1 MDKKGRLFYC
11 IDLFAGEKAIKNS
24 LEGEFMKAIVYE
36 GVRDVK
42 VKTVK
47 DPTIVNPDDII
58 IKVTATAI
66 CGSDLHLIHG
76 MVPNMPKG
84 FILGHETM
92 GIVEE
97 VGKEVYKVRKGDRVI
112 VPFPIACGHCWY
124 CEHDLWS
131 QCDNA
136 NPKAEAGAY
145 FGYSSTFGGYDG
157 GQAEYLR
164 VPYANVGPR
173 VIPEELT
180 DEQVLFLTD
189 ILPTS
194 YWGVDIGGVKKGDT
208 VVVLGCGPVGLLTIK
223 WALYRGAKRVIAV
236 DHISYRLEHAHR
248 NYGVETLNFEEYDN
262 TGEYINIKEIT
273 HGGADVVIDCVGMD
287 GKASTIEKIETF
299 LKLQGGSKSAI
310 EIASQAVRKGGT
322 VVLVGVYG
330 AKYNLF
336 PLGDFFGRNITLKMG
351 QCPAHA
357 YIDPILELIQKGSF
371 DATDIIT
378 HRLSLD
384 KGEYAYEIFDEKKD
398 NCIKVVLK
406 P

>member
-1 MDKKGRLFYC
+1 
-11 IDLFAGEKAIKNS
+11 
-24 LEGEFMKAIVYE
+24 MKAIVYE
-36 GVRDVK
+36 DIKDVK
-42 VKTVK
+42 VKNVG
-47 DPTIVNPDDII
+47 DPKIINPDDMIL
-58 IKVTATAI
+58 KVTSTAI

-84 FILGHETM
+84 YILGHETM

-97 VGKEVYKVRKGDRVI
+97 VGPEVKKVKKGDRVI
-112 VPFPIACGHCWY
+112 VPFPVSCGHCWF
-124 CEHDLWS
+124 CEHDYWS
-131 QCDNA
+131 QCDNSNA
-136 NPKAEAGAY
+136 NGEIGGIL
-145 FGYSSTFGGYDG
+145 GYSKTYGGYDG

-164 VPYANVGPR
+164 VPYANVGPFH
-173 VIPEELT
+173 VPKELT

-194 YWGVDIGGVKKGDT
+194 YWGVDIGGVKPGDT
-208 VVVLGCGPVGLLTIK
+208 VVVLGCGPVGLLAQK
-223 WALYRGAKRVIAV
+223 WAAFKGAKRIIAV
-236 DHISYRLEHAHR
+236 DYINYRLDHAKKY
-248 NYGVETLNFEEYDN
+248 NGVEVINFQDHDN
-262 TGEYINIKEIT
+262 TGEHIKEIT

-287 GKASTIEKIETF
+287 GKMTVIEMVETA

-310 EIASQAVRKGGT
+310 EIATQAVRKCGT

-330 AKYNLF
+330 MRYNNF
-336 PLGDFFGRNITLKMG
+336 PLGDFFARNITLRMG

-357 YIDPILELIQKGSF
+357 YVEPILNLIKSGRF

-378 HRLSLD
+378 HRLPLE
-384 KGEYAYEIFDEKKD
+384 KGEHAYEIFDEKMD